1 MIGSVDC
8 RPNKLWKGMC
18 MLPCTLAKRTSDS
31 VSQGPVLW
39 GHFTQKKSLQPG
51 QFHQF
56 HSRNIPPRSHIC
68 NLHICR
74 RPQTRFPFRK
84 GPKGSPVVGLW
95 LVGLLRPLANSVF
108 HLGSCFH
115 PTKSTPQ
122 NTPTETSFFDT
133 SFQMERN
140 SFIHYYL
147 VGELNHFQPI

>member
-1 MIGSVDC
+1 MHVTMHLGEKNICFFFAASCSLGS
-8 RPNKLWKGMC
+8 LH
-18 MLPCTLAKRTSDS
+18 S
-31 VSQGPVLW
+31 
-39 GHFTQKKSLQPG
+39 KKSTSARAVSSIP
-51 QFHQF
+51 FPK
-56 HSRNIPPRSHIC
+56 HSPRSHIC

-95 LVGLLRPLANSVF
+95 VVGLLRPLANSVF